1 MAQPTMQ
8 HLLREAAVK
17 AAQRGDT
24 VAARNY
30 YRAVL
35 AQHPDDVESLL
46 ALAQLVSIVSE
57 RKRLLAHAIHVAPDN
72 EAVQAAHAEVE
83 RLITAGQK
91 IVVVD
96 STDSIDTNAVNEAAP
111 TPTAHEPVVCPVH
124 REFEAT
130 LRCTGCN
137 RPMCVRC
144 VIPNEVGQLCRECYY
159 KRIPERYR
167 STWIHWLAGGVI
179 GFCLAAIIPIPLVFL
194 LGVPFIGP
202 MLYLA
207 GGFLTGGLTAQLT
220 VRIVNKRGRAMIVAC
235 GIGIGIGAA
244 TSMIVLFGLYTSL
257 IILALTILSVF
268 LAIRSLQQQLS

>member
-1 MAQPTMQ
+1 MAETTMQ
-8 HLLREAAVK
+8 NLLREAASK

-46 ALAQLVSIVSE
+46 ALAQLIPIVSE
-57 RKRLLAHAIHVAPDN
+57 RKRLLTQALQVAPDDP
-72 EAVQAAHAEVE
+72 AVIAAHGEVE
-83 RLITAGQK
+83 KLITSGHK

-96 STDSIDTNAVNEAAP
+96 TTDSIDTKAVNEAI
-111 TPTAHEPVVCPVH
+111 AHSAREPVACPVH
-124 REFEAT
+124 RDFEAT

-167 STWIHWLAGGVI
+167 SHWPHWLAGGGI
-179 GFCLAAIIPIPLVFL
+179 GLILAALIPIPLVFL
-194 LGVPFIGP
+194 LSVPFIGP

-207 GGFLTGGLTAQLT
+207 GGFLTGGLTAQLILR
-220 VRIVNKRGRAMIVAC
+220 VLNKRGQAMIVAC
-235 GIGIGIGAA
+235 GVGIGLGAA
-244 TSMIVLFGLYTSL
+244 IAMVVLFGLHTSL
-257 IILALTILSVF
+257 MVLALTVLSVF

>member
-8 HLLREAAVK
+8 HLLREAAIK

-35 AQHPDDVESLL
+35 AQNPDDVESLL
-46 ALAQLVSIVSE
+46 GLAQLVSIVSE
-57 RKRLLAHAIHVAPDN
+57 RKRILAHAQQVAPDD
-72 EAVQAAHAEVE
+72 ARVRAAFAEVE
-83 RLITAGQK
+83 RLITTGQK

-96 STDSIDTNAVNEAAP
+96 TTDSIDTTAINAAIAA
-111 TPTAHEPVVCPVH
+111 AHAPVECPVH

-167 STWIHWLAGGVI
+167 STWFHWFAGGFI
-179 GFCLAAIIPIPLVFL
+179 GFCLAALIPIPLVFL
-194 LGVPFIGP
+194 LTVPFIGP

-207 GGFLTGGLTAQLT
+207 GGFLTGGLTAELT
-220 VRIVNKRGRAMIVAC
+220 LRIVNKRGQAMIVAC
-235 GIGIGIGAA
+235 GIGIGLGAA
-244 TSMIVLFGLYTSL
+244 VSMIGLFGLHTSL
-257 IILALTILSVF
+257 MVLALTILSVF
-268 LAIRSLQQQLS
+268 LAIRSLQQHLS